1 MKNKCYL
8 PKSLEEL
15 KGLSDEKLQFYWE
28 VFYTYPL
35 RGRKAKLRPLWYA
48 IQCELGRCK
57 LAEKYRMRLNKY
69 ATNPEKYIQR
79 AIKQKYSLAIG
90 TVLTRHYKGKT
101 YQVTVKGETLYEWE
115 GRIYPTLTAIANE
128 IVGGHISGPMFFG
141 LLRKDNA
148 KN

>member
-35 RGRKAKLRPLWYA
+35 RGRKSKLRPLWYA

-79 AIKQKYSLAIG
+79 AVKQKYRLAIG
-90 TVLTRHYKGKT
+90 TVLTRHYKGQT
-101 YQVTVKGETLYEWE
+101 YQVTVKGEKSYEW
-115 GRIYPTLTAIANE
+115 GCKIYSNLTAIANE
-128 IVGGHISGPMFFG
+128 IIRGRTSGPKFFG
-141 LLRKDNA
+141 LTRNLK
-148 KN
+148 

>member
-48 IQCELGRCK
+48 IQCELGRCI

-79 AIKQKYSLAIG
+79 AVKQKYSLAIG
-90 TVLTRHYKGKT
+90 TVLTRHYKGHT
-101 YQVTVKGETLYEWE
+101 YQVIVKGEKSYEWE
-115 GRIYPTLTAIANE
+115 GRTYPNLTAIANE
-128 IVGGHISGPMFFG
+128 IVRGHVSGPQFFG
-141 LLRKDNA
+141 LTK
-148 KN
+148 